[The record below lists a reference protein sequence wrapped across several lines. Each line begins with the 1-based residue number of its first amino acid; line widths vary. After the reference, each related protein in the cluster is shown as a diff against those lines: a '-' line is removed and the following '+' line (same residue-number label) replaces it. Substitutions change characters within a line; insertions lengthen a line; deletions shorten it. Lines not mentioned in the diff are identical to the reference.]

1 MRLLLDSQVLI
12 WTLNDP
18 ARLSKAGREA
28 LENLDN
34 ELWFSPASIQEI
46 AIKAFAGKLQ
56 APDRLLDRLDGLGYQ
71 SLNVT
76 PVHAWRAGGLPM
88 IHRDPFDRLIVA
100 QALCEDMTL
109 VTSDRIL
116 PLYGVPTLRA

>member
-1 MRLLLDSQVLI
+1 VRLLLDSQVLI
-12 WTLNDP
+12 WTLNEP
-18 ARLSKAGREA
+18 GRLSAAARDA
-28 LENLDN
+28 LEDLEN

-46 AIKAFAGKLQ
+46 AIKTFAGKLQ
-56 APDRLLDRLDGLGYQ
+56 APDRLLERLDGLGYL

-76 PVHAWRAGGLPM
+76 PAHAWRAGGLPM

-100 QALCEDMTL
+100 QALCENLTL
-109 VTSDRIL
+109 VTSDRVL